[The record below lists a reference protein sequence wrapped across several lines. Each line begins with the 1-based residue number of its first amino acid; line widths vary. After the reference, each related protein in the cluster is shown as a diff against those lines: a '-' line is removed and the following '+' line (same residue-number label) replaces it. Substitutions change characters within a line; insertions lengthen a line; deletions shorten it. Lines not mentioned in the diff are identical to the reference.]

1 MLALLVLVAARD
13 NTVCFFA
20 VALRCDFAVWTIG
33 VLVATF
39 CVALRDFNT
48 LTEPDVRAD
57 TDFFVAERLVM
68 DRVFCVVVTD
78 VFFPRCV
85 VFSSRVAASAQNTQI
100 TVVKTKVKIFFISG
114 HNFIRKVLYGASK
127 IT

>member
-1 MLALLVLVAARD
+1 M
-13 NTVCFFA
+13 
-20 VALRCDFAVWTIG
+20 G

-39 CVALRDFNT
+39 CVVLRDFNT

-68 DRVFCVVVTD
+68 DRVFCCVVVTE

-100 TVVKTKVKIFFISG
+100 TVVKTKVKIFFISA
-114 HNFIRKVLYGASK
+114 NNSIRKVLYGASK
-127 IT
+127 ITYFLTDFLLFF